1 MQLINLISTTDE
13 KIIVVGTE
21 DKKMCFIKLSFKNYN
36 NIINKL
42 GEYTRPE
49 SVYETFY
56 LYKNQNNLNFGTISF
71 DKANKVYLL
80 GKSK

>member
-1 MQLINLISTTDE
+1 MQLINLISTSDE

-42 GEYTRPE
+42 GEYTRQE

-56 LYKNQNNLNFGTISF
+56 
-71 DKANKVYLL
+71 
-80 GKSK
+80 